1 MKDPSRFENQ
11 DRLDEINIERI
22 MELADLKQ
30 GQVVCD
36 YGAGTGI
43 FTKALAKKTQSK
55 VYALDA
61 NEDMLKLVQKK
72 VREFGLSKVILQK
85 VEHDQVPLEAG
96 TIDLFVII
104 TVFHHIENTMK
115 FVADLKTALKEG
127 GKVALVEFHKK
138 NSPSGPAESMRLSPQ
153 ELDQIFLAGGFKNDV
168 FESLGEN
175 MYLCIYKL

>member
-115 FVADLKTALKEG
+115 ILLLT
-127 GKVALVEFHKK
+127 
-138 NSPSGPAESMRLSPQ
+138 
-153 ELDQIFLAGGFKNDV
+153 
-168 FESLGEN
+168 
-175 MYLCIYKL
+175 